1 MKRIALLTISL
12 VLIVAAS
19 GFLLMNAPL
28 SNAMSPQTLAATD
41 GKKAPDFTL
50 TTTDGKTLKLSDFKG
65 KGVIVNF
72 WATWC
77 PPCRAEIPDMIELQK
92 EYESKGF
99 SFIGI
104 AVGDEEEKVKK
115 FVETQKMNYPVAMG
129 TRELAISYGKFTK
142 EGAIRGIPTSFVI
155 NGKGEIVDYFV
166 GGRDKATFAEAIKKA
181 IAN

>member
-1 MKRIALLTISL
+1 MKRTAIFTISL
-12 VLIVAAS
+12 VLIVAVS
-19 GFLLMNAPL
+19 GFLLMSAPP
-28 SNAMSPQTLAATD
+28 SSATSAQTLVATD

-50 TTTDGKTLKLSDFKG
+50 TTTDGKTLKLSDYKG

-77 PPCRAEIPDMIELQK
+77 PPCRAEIPDMVELQK
-92 EYESKGF
+92 EYENKGF

-104 AVGDEEEKVKK
+104 AVSDEEEKVKA
-115 FVETQKMNYPVAMG
+115 FVTAQKMNYPVAMG
-129 TRELAISYGKFTK
+129 TKELAISYGKFTQ

-166 GGRDKATFAEAIKKA
+166 GGRDKAAFAEAIKKA
-181 IAN
+181 LAN

>member
-1 MKRIALLTISL
+1 MKRISILTISVVL
-12 VLIVAAS
+12 VVAAS
-19 GFLLMNAPL
+19 GMALMMTPA
-28 SNAMSPQTLAATD
+28 SNAEAVQTSVATD

-50 TTTDGKTLKLSDFKG
+50 TAIDGKSLKLSDYKG

-77 PPCRAEIPDMIELQK
+77 PPCRAEIPDMVELQK

-104 AVGDEEEKVKK
+104 AVSDEEEKVKA
-115 FVETQKMNYPVAMG
+115 FALSQKMNYPVAMG
-129 TRELAISYGKFTK
+129 SKELAMSYGKLTQ

-155 NGKGEIVDYFV
+155 NGKGEILDYFV
-166 GGRDKATFAEAIKKA
+166 GARDKATFAEAIKKV

>member
-1 MKRIALLTISL
+1 MKRISILTISVVL
-12 VLIVAAS
+12 VVAAS
-19 GFLLMNAPL
+19 GMALMTIPA
-28 SNAMSPQTLAATD
+28 SNAEAVQTAVATD

-50 TTTDGKTLKLSDFKG
+50 TTIDGKSLKLSDYKG

-104 AVGDEEEKVKK
+104 AVGDEEEKVKA
-115 FVETQKMNYPVAMG
+115 FAQAQKMNYPVAMG
-129 TRELAISYGKFTK
+129 SRELAASYGKLTK
-142 EGAIRGIPTSFVI
+142 EGTIRGIPTSFVI
-155 NGKGEIVDYFV
+155 NGKGEILDYFV
-166 GGRDKATFAEAIKKA
+166 GARDKATFAEAIKKA
-181 IAN
+181 IAK

>member
-1 MKRIALLTISL
+1 MKRTAIFTILL
-12 VLIVAAS
+12 VLIVVAS
-19 GFLLMNAPL
+19 GFLLMSTLTSSATPPQPL
-28 SNAMSPQTLAATD
+28 VATD

-77 PPCRAEIPDMIELQK
+77 PPCRAEIPDMVELQK

-104 AVGDEEEKVKK
+104 AVSDQEEKVKA
-115 FVETQKMNYPVAMG
+115 FVESQKMNYPVAMG
-129 TRELAISYGKFTK
+129 TPELAMSYGKFTK
-142 EGAIRGIPTSFVI
+142 EGTIRGIPTSFVI

-166 GGRDKATFAEAIKKA
+166 GGRDKANFAEAIKKA
-181 IAN
+181 LAN

>member
-1 MKRIALLTISL
+1 MKRISILTISL

-19 GFLLMNAPL
+19 GFFLMSVPTSTAL
-28 SNAMSPQTLAATD
+28 TSETSTTAD

-50 TTTDGKTLKLSDFKG
+50 TTTDGKTLKLSDYKG

-77 PPCRAEIPDMIELQK
+77 PPCRAEIPDMVDLQK
-92 EYESKGF
+92 EYEQKGF

-104 AVGDEEEKVKK
+104 AVGDEEEKVKA
-115 FVETQKMNYPVAMG
+115 FVTAQKMNYPVAMG
-129 TRELAISYGKFTK
+129 TKELAMSYGKFTE

-155 NGKGEIVDYFV
+155 NGKGEIVEYFV
-166 GGRDKATFAEAIKKA
+166 GARDKATFTEAIKKV
-181 IAN
+181 IAK

>member
-12 VLIVAAS
+12 VLIAAAS
-19 GFLLMNAPL
+19 GVFLMNTL
-28 SNAMSPQTLAATD
+28 TSNAQPGTLVATD
-41 GKKAPDFTL
+41 GKQAPDFTL
-50 TTTDGKTLKLSDFKG
+50 TTTDGKTLRLSDYKG

-77 PPCRAEIPDMIELQK
+77 PPCRAEIPDMVELQK

-104 AVGDEEEKVKK
+104 AVGDDEEKVKA
-115 FVETQKMNYPVAMG
+115 FVAAQKVNYPVAIG
-129 TRELAISYGKFTK
+129 TRELAMSYGKFTQ

-155 NGKGEIVDYFV
+155 NGKGEIVEYFV
-166 GGRDKATFAEAIKKA
+166 GARNKAAFAEAIKKA
-181 IAN
+181 IAK